1 MSQTLRETVTG
12 GVTMMTFQ
20 DLVDL
25 EPKLQ
30 ILWTDFRSA
39 DVNRRWRKDFCA
51 NELYYEYKP
60 SMVALIGWNRG
71 KAKGFYQPTPSDD
84 EATLKSRE
92 AYDVVVS
99 HLWDTLSPC
108 RECNCV

>member
-1 MSQTLRETVTG
+1 
-12 GVTMMTFQ
+12 MMTFQ

-84 EATLKSRE
+84 ETTLKSRE

-99 HLWDTLSPC
+99 HLWDTLSSC
-108 RECNCV
+108 RECNCI